1 VFGVRPLSNTYWNF
15 LVRASSGFPYTP
27 GGRDAGFVIRNS
39 ARMPWSFSVD
49 AEAGKIWK
57 LFGVNV
63 TVFLEAL
70 NLADYKNVL
79 SVYTDTGLPD
89 VTLVGNNSQE
99 YIKDPS
105 NFGPP
110 RRLRL
115 GLRLEW

>member
-1 VFGVRPLSNTYWNF
+1 
-15 LVRASSGFPYTP
+15 
-27 GGRDAGFVIRNS
+27 
-39 ARMPWSFSVD
+39 
-49 AEAGKIWK
+49 
-57 LFGVNV
+57 
-63 TVFLEAL
+63 
-70 NLADYKNVL
+70 VL